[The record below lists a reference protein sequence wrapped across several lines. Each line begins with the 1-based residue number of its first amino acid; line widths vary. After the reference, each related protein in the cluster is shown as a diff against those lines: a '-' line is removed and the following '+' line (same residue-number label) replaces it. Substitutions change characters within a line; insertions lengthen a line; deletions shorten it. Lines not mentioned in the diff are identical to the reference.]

1 MNYNDL
7 KTYAESN
14 NFEIQQIANELGM
27 TPNGFREAI
36 RNETIQLKKLRML
49 FKLLQ
54 LNLND
59 FDSETKRTGLNIS
72 NVHLQAGNNNKI
84 IIENK
89 DREIELLK
97 QSLADKDEIIKL
109 LREKQNKSGYLM
121 ASAPNQ

>member
-49 FKLLQ
+49 CKLLQ

>member
-49 FKLLQ
+49 CRLLQ

-59 FDSETKRTGLNIS
+59 FDNETKRTGLNIS

-109 LREKQNKSGYLM
+109 LREKQNKNGYLM
-121 ASAPNQ
+121 ASAPNE